1 MIQSC
6 VRSILTLLVLPLLV
20 LPMLLSSAAGAADL
34 RIRVITPDGEP
45 VANAVVSVPGELTAV
60 ALRAEPLEMAQVDIQ
75 FDPFVLVVPRGA
87 DVVFPNRDRVRHHVY
102 SFARGNRFELEL
114 YGREQERS
122 VRFDVAGPVPLGC
135 NIHDQMIAFIRV
147 VDTPFAART
156 DADGRAVLA
165 GLPAGSTTLTVWHP
179 YGNAEDNV
187 VTLAIDPA
195 GGTEATVTLAL
206 LGQN

>member
-34 RIRVITPDGEP
+34 RIRVITPNGEP

-102 SFARGNRFELEL
+102 SFARGNGSSWNSMAASRNA
-114 YGREQERS
+114 RS
-122 VRFDVAGPVPLGC
+122 
-135 NIHDQMIAFIRV
+135 
-147 VDTPFAART
+147 
-156 DADGRAVLA
+156 
-165 GLPAGSTTLTVWHP
+165 GSTSPARCRW
-179 YGNAEDNV
+179 A
-187 VTLAIDPA
+187 AIFM
-195 GGTEATVTLAL
+195 TR
-206 LGQN
+206 